1 MSAVAGALEP
11 LDDQDAVRRV
21 LTWASQHFFG
31 SATGATAEDMGLET
45 PPPEATSAAAHGHET
60 LAEFFNAASPAT
72 LEDKVLIAAYWAQEV
87 EKREALRNRLYDHS
101 RACQRQLPVK
111 AVQTQE
117 YGASLQRYGKC
128 RQSASPVDT
137 NPDSA
142 DVGGVIRDSKQSRG
156 RSRGWGSG
164 RQSYGRDG
172 RALYGEMGGG

>member
-87 EKREALRNRLYDHS
+87 EKREPLFARHLNNLLNDLGEKIDRITDVFDALKERKPAPVVRLRKSGES
-101 RACQRQLPVK
+101 RQARKSYKMTEAGTRAVK
-111 AVQTQE
+111 
-117 YGASLQRYGKC
+117 
-128 RQSASPVDT
+128 
-137 NPDSA
+137 
-142 DVGGVIRDSKQSRG
+142 
-156 RSRGWGSG
+156 
-164 RQSYGRDG
+164 
-172 RALYGEMGGG
+172 EMPSSNEG